1 MKKLV
6 RDNIIEIMKNNNQNP
21 NYYIA
26 KDNNEFYS
34 FLKEKLNEEIKEFF
48 EAESSEDKISEMG
61 DVIEVLL
68 AIIKFNK
75 LDWEIIEEARL
86 AKKDKN
92 GGFDKQIILIK
103 KVLN

>member
-48 EAESSEDKISEMG
+48 EAENNEDKISEMG

-75 LDWEIIEEARL
+75 LDWKIIEEARF

-103 KVLN
+103 